1 MPSNDFFEWSEIQSS
16 QLSQCD
22 VSTFCVARVKCIASL
37 RAFTPSVIKTVENVP
52 AALVTCVDM
61 QLLADTS
68 CCTLNLVSLGNNKM
82 AKIEKK
88 INKHTQQRALFK
100 LLCASF
106 VKKYIYIKK
115 RKSSDRNKNSPQT
128 E

>member
-1 MPSNDFFEWSEIQSS
+1 MYLLSLGVVSVMSSNDFFEWSEIQST

-88 INKHTQQRALFK
+88 NKQTHTAESTFQTVVCLICK
-100 LLCASF
+100 K
-106 VKKYIYIKK
+106 KKYI
-115 RKSSDRNKNSPQT
+115 
-128 E
+128 